1 MGGRRGRTD
10 AAVGMLCT
18 RFVMRQRNDRGMKML
33 RALGDRLTAVG
44 KEVLIERADLR
55 RANNVLTVLR
65 KHAVF
70 CARFLLRRRYPSAQ
84 KPADIFL

>member
-1 MGGRRGRTD
+1 M
-10 AAVGMLCT
+10 
-18 RFVMRQRNDRGMKML
+18 FVMRQRNDRRMKML

-55 RANNVLTVLR
+55 RVNNVLR

-70 CARFLLRRRYPSAQ
+70 CARFVLRRRHPSAT
-84 KPADIFL
+84 KARGYSFAVF